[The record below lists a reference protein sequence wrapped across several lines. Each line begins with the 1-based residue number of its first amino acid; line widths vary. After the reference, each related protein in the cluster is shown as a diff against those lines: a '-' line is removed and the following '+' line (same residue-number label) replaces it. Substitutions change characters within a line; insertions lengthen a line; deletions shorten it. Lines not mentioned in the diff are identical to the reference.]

1 MAVKTYNGK
10 SVDVNEEGYLT
21 DLSQWDKTVAE
32 SIAAEEGIEMTDR
45 HWAVINYLQDQY
57 KNEVALSIRRIK
69 QSGVVDIKE
78 LYELFPK
85 GPLKLSTK
93 IAGIPKPAS
102 CV

>member
-57 KNEVALSIRRIK
+57 KMRWPCLS
-69 QSGVVDIKE
+69 
-78 LYELFPK
+78 
-85 GPLKLSTK
+85 
-93 IAGIPKPAS
+93 AGSNKA
-102 CV
+102 VW